1 MDVFGKLSTY
11 DFGEVHFKLDKASQ
25 LRAIVAIHDS
35 RLGPALGG
43 CRFIEYDTDE
53 AAYIDA
59 LRLARGMTYKAALAG
74 LAHGGGKSVLIRP
87 KQRSDRVA
95 LFRAF
100 GRFIEN
106 LRGHYITAEDSG
118 TGLEDMEI
126 IRTQTKHETGIDPS
140 HGGSGDPS
148 PFTAL
153 GVRRGIEA
161 AVKFKLG
168 KDDLKGVHVAVQGV
182 GHGGYYLCKELP
194 AAGAKLTVADVDN
207 LKSERAQR
215 EFGASVVQL
224 GAVAKVHCDVFAPC
238 ALGAGLNDDTIP
250 HLHARSVAGAANNQL
265 AEPRHGDDLHAR
277 GILYAPD
284 YAINAGG
291 LVNVAQEV
299 KGYDANAAR
308 ERTLKIFDTMW
319 EIFERSKKLNAPT
332 YKVADILVE
341 EKLHAAPKRRAL
353 NSPLIPPRRHARMDA
368 GGGSGRGAQHAVV
381 LGEPAADVGLRSR
394 DAAIPDRQR
403 RRGRTVRV
411 VARGDAPDDALRCA
425 PAGRARRV
433 RGVVRGGEARNDVR
447 PRRPALA

>member
-1 MDVFGKLSTY
+1 MDVFGKLSQY
-11 DFGEVHFKLDKASQ
+11 DFGEVHFRLDKATG
-25 LRAIVAIHDS
+25 LKAIVAIHDS

-43 CRFIEYDTDE
+43 CRFIEYDTDD

-74 LAHGGGKSVLIRP
+74 LAHGGGKSVIIRP
-87 KQRSDRVA
+87 KGRFDRVA

-100 GRFIEN
+100 GRFIED

-126 IRTQTKHETGIDPS
+126 IRTQTKNVTGVDPS

-161 AVKFKLG
+161 CVKFKLG
-168 KDDLKGVHVAVQGV
+168 KADLKNVHVAVQGV
-182 GHGGYYLCKELP
+182 GHVGYYLCKELH
-194 AAGAKLTVADVDN
+194 AAGAKLTVADVDG

-215 EFGASVVQL
+215 EFGASVVTI
-224 GAVAKVHCDVFAPC
+224 GDVAKVECDVFAPC
-238 ALGAGLNDDTIP
+238 ALGAGINDETVP
-250 HLHARSVAGAANNQL
+250 HLKAGIVAGAANNQL

-299 KGYDANAAR
+299 KGYDAKISR
-308 ERTLKIFDTMW
+308 ERTLQIYDTIF
-319 EIFERSKKLNAPT
+319 EICERSKKLDAPT
-332 YKVADILVE
+332 YKVADIMVE
-341 EKLHAAPKRRAL
+341 EKLAAAAKR
-353 NSPLIPPRRHARMDA
+353 
-368 GGGSGRGAQHAVV
+368 
-381 LGEPAADVGLRSR
+381 
-394 DAAIPDRQR
+394 
-403 RRGRTVRV
+403 
-411 VARGDAPDDALRCA
+411 
-425 PAGRARRV
+425 
-433 RGVVRGGEARNDVR
+433 
-447 PRRPALA
+447 

>member
-11 DFGEVHFKLDKASQ
+11 DFGEVHFRLDKATQ

-74 LAHGGGKSVLIRP
+74 LAHGGGKSVIIRP
-87 KQRSDRVA
+87 KSRFDRVA

-100 GRFIEN
+100 GRFIED

-126 IRTQTKHETGIDPS
+126 IRTQTKHVTGIDPT

-161 AVKFKLG
+161 CVKFKLG
-168 KDDLKGVHVAVQGV
+168 KSELKDVHVAVQGV
-182 GHGGYYLCKELP
+182 GHVGYHLCKELH
-194 AAGAKLTVADVDN
+194 AQGAKLTVADVDK

-215 EFGASVVQL
+215 EFGAAITSIDD
-224 GAVAKVHCDVFAPC
+224 VAKVDCDVFAPC
-238 ALGAGLNDDTIP
+238 ALGAGLNDSTIP
-250 HLHARSVAGAANNQL
+250 FLRARIVAGAANNQL
-265 AEPRHGDDLHAR
+265 AEPRHGDDLYAR

-299 KGYDANAAR
+299 KGYDAKASR
-308 ERTLKIFDTMW
+308 DKTL
-319 EIFERSKKLNAPT
+319 EIYTTIWDICERSKKLSAPT
-332 YKVADILVE
+332 YKVADIMVE
-341 EKLHAAPKRRAL
+341 EKLA
-353 NSPLIPPRRHARMDA
+353 
-368 GGGSGRGAQHAVV
+368 
-381 LGEPAADVGLRSR
+381 
-394 DAAIPDRQR
+394 
-403 RRGRTVRV
+403 T
-411 VARGDAPDDALRCA
+411 VARKQ
-425 PAGRARRV
+425 
-433 RGVVRGGEARNDVR
+433 
-447 PRRPALA
+447 

>member
-1 MDVFGKLSTY
+1 MQVFSKLSAY
-11 DFGEVHFKLDKASQ
+11 DYGEVHFKLDKATQ

-43 CRFIEYDTDE
+43 CRFIEYDTDD
-53 AAYIDA
+53 AALTDA

-74 LAHGGGKSVLIRP
+74 LAHGGGKSVIIRP
-87 KQRSDRVA
+87 KQHFDRVA

-100 GRFIEN
+100 GRFIED

-126 IRTQTKHETGIDPS
+126 IRTQTTHVTGIDPS

-161 AVKFKLG
+161 CVKFKLG
-168 KDDLKGVHVAVQGV
+168 KNDLQGIRVAVQGV
-182 GHGGYYLCKELP
+182 GHVGYYLCKELH
-194 AAGAKLTVADVDN
+194 AAGAKLTVADVDK

-215 EFGASVVQL
+215 EFGAAVVDINE
-224 GAVAKVHCDVFAPC
+224 VAKVDCDVFAPC
-238 ALGAGLNDDTIP
+238 ALGAGINDDTVP
-250 HLHARSVAGAANNQL
+250 HLKAKIVAGAANNQL

-299 KGYDANAAR
+299 KGYDAKLSR
-308 ERTLKIFDTMW
+308 ENTLKIYDTIW
-319 EIFERSKKLNAPT
+319 DICDRSKKLNAPT
-332 YKVADILVE
+332 YKVADIMVE
-341 EKLHAAPKRRAL
+341 EKLAA
-353 NSPLIPPRRHARMDA
+353 
-368 GGGSGRGAQHAVV
+368 
-381 LGEPAADVGLRSR
+381 
-394 DAAIPDRQR
+394 
-403 RRGRTVRV
+403 VR
-411 VARGDAPDDALRCA
+411 
-425 PAGRARRV
+425 
-433 RGVVRGGEARNDVR
+433 
-447 PRRPALA
+447 

>member
-1 MDVFGKLSTY
+1 MDVFGKLSQY
-11 DFGEVHFKLDKASQ
+11 DFGEVHFCLDKSTG
-25 LRAIVAIHDS
+25 LKAIVAIHDS

-43 CRFIEYDTDE
+43 CRFIEYDTDD

-87 KQRSDRVA
+87 KQRFDRVA

-100 GRFIEN
+100 GKFIEN

-126 IRTQTKHETGIDPS
+126 IRTQTKHVTGIDPS

-161 AVKFKLG
+161 CVKFKLG
-168 KDDLKGVHVAVQGV
+168 RNSLEGVHVAVQGV
-182 GHGGYYLCKELP
+182 GHVGYYLCKELH
-194 AAGAKLTVADVDN
+194 AAGAKLTVADVDK

-215 EFGASVVQL
+215 EFGASVVEIND
-224 GAVAKVHCDVFAPC
+224 VAKVHCDVFAPC

-250 HLHARSVAGAANNQL
+250 HLHARIVAGAANNQL

-299 KGYDANAAR
+299 KGYDATVAR
-308 ERTLKIFDTMW
+308 ERTLKIYDTIW
-319 EIFERSKKLNAPT
+319 EIAERSKKVNAPT

-341 EKLHAAPKRRAL
+341 EKLHAAAKR
-353 NSPLIPPRRHARMDA
+353 
-368 GGGSGRGAQHAVV
+368 
-381 LGEPAADVGLRSR
+381 
-394 DAAIPDRQR
+394 
-403 RRGRTVRV
+403 
-411 VARGDAPDDALRCA
+411 
-425 PAGRARRV
+425 
-433 RGVVRGGEARNDVR
+433 
-447 PRRPALA
+447 